1 MEVSQDVSILDNK
14 HAERKGKR
22 QLWGLHWG
30 RFMDLYPTMLPL
42 SCLASLLL
50 LVFRKDSYW

>member
-14 HAERKGKR
+14 DAERKGKR

-30 RFMDLYPTMLPL
+30 RFMDLYPTMLPV
-42 SCLASLLL
+42 SCLASH
-50 LVFRKDSYW
+50 